1 VLLRPAVSAG
11 ALPVVVTPDGKSL
24 ITIANSSGG
33 GYQVV
38 RMSIATGKVTNVL
51 GPVPGSGPSAFLGTD
66 YLAADST
73 GDYVLIW
80 QAGSSAQ
87 PTHGW
92 VHGGTY
98 HQLAPTFADHKANS
112 DAWIQMTW

>member
-1 VLLRPAVSAG
+1 
-11 ALPVVVTPDGKSL
+11 
-24 ITIANSSGG
+24 
-33 GYQVV
+33 
-38 RMSIATGKVTNVL
+38 MSIATGKVTNVL